1 MSNFK
6 KSEIDLRKS
15 HTEIET
21 ECGYCGGSGLV
32 QAAYTYTKLTP
43 QDYEYL
49 VNQGW
54 CRYGDYYYKPN
65 VKKSCC
71 KIFAHRLDITQFTLR
86 PSQKKVI
93 KKWEKFLINDKK
105 IIHQI
110 PKQDKIQDDS
120 VLINILEEG
129 RQEEGSPNPKNP
141 EITKIDKNM
150 EILQN
155 GLEKLMEAFQNQQ
168 ISLKATSQAKK
179 VGKLEISEEA
189 RRKIKLLKANSKKY
203 GEYSTNILML
213 IYAENKTKL
222 RSSVGIRDIQTFVT
236 TVRDQIQNFLAPQV
250 KPFHIYIQGNGY
262 ISFGLDQ
269 NKTIKSPIV
278 KRNISIK
285 PPQSK
290 LGSFCDSCSRF
301 FNVFRKKPSPNP
313 LPLFDPKIEENNQKV
328 RTILVPA
335 HFDPE
340 AFEVYKKH
348 CDGRHE
354 GKNKTEEIFR
364 QFFCLKAFDY
374 VTLSGKNRAV
384 LPIGSFHIKYYL
396 EKKLIAVGVL
406 DITPTCMQS
415 IYFFY
420 DPEYSYLSLGVIGV
434 LKEIEYMKK
443 MQVAFPKFKYYHLGG
458 YIQTCQKVK
467 YKVDYE
473 PAELLCPETYT
484 WVRFHEELQKKISQ
498 GAVRLAKK
506 NVKGPKD
513 QDFSKTNIDK
523 FILKNIKINSGTI
536 LGQAF
541 EPKLEET
548 VLEFFREAAEYSG
561 KKLLSNTNFILKTS
575 S

>member
-15 HTEIET
+15 HTEIQT
-21 ECGYCGGSGLV
+21 ECGYCGGSEFV
-32 QAAYTYTKLTP
+32 QAAYTYTKITP
-43 QDYEYL
+43 EDYTYL

-105 IIHQI
+105 IIHHF
-110 PKQDKIQDDS
+110 PKQERIQDDS
-120 VLINILEEG
+120 VYIDILDEG
-129 RQEEGSPNPKNP
+129 RQEEDVPDPENPK
-141 EITKIDKNM
+141 IAKIDKNIV
-150 EILQN
+150 ILEN
-155 GLEKLMEAFQNQQ
+155 GLEKLLEAFEHKQLG
-168 ISLKATSQAKK
+168 LKETPEVKNL
-179 VGKLEISEEA
+179 GKLEISEEA
-189 RRKIKLLKANSKKY
+189 RQKIKLLKANSKKY

-222 RSSVGIRDIQTFVT
+222 RLTSGIKDIQAFIVLLK
-236 TVRDQIQNFLAPQV
+236 DPIQKFLTSQV
-250 KPFHIYIQGNGY
+250 KPFHIYIQENGY
-262 ISFGLDQ
+262 ISFSLDP
-269 NKTIKSPIV
+269 NKTIKSPV
-278 KRNISIK
+278 LKQKMPIK
-285 PPQSK
+285 QNQSK
-290 LGSFCDSCSRF
+290 IGSFCASFSRF
-301 FNVFRKKPSPNP
+301 FNVFRKQKPNDNS
-313 LPLFDPKIEENNQKV
+313 LLFDPKIEEKNPKIHTV
-328 RTILVPA
+328 LVPA

-364 QFFCLKAFDY
+364 QFFCLKAFEPY
-374 VTLSGKNRAV
+374 ILSGKYGA
-384 LPIGSFHIKYYL
+384 LLQIGSFHMKYYL
-396 EKKLIAVGVL
+396 KDKLIAVGVL
-406 DITPTCMQS
+406 DIAPTCMQS

-420 DPEYSYLSLGVIGV
+420 DPEYSHLSLGVIGV

-443 MQVAFPKFKYYHLGG
+443 MQHAFPKFKYYHLGG
-458 YIQTCQKVK
+458 YIQTCRKVK

-484 WVRFHEELQKKISQ
+484 WVKFNEELKKKISQ
-498 GAVRLAKK
+498 GEVRLARK
-506 NVKGPKD
+506 NVKVSKD
-513 QDFSKTNIDK
+513 QDFSKTDTDK

-541 EPKLEET
+541 EPKLEEL

-561 KKLLSNTNFILKTS
+561 KKLMSNTNFILKTS